1 MKIKDFNFVDLDWL
15 ELLAIRCLMTEK
27 DGLTYREF
35 YGRFE
40 VMRAR
45 VDELLEAGVLIAC
58 SEEGIECFY
67 LSEEAKVKVFDDFYT
82 AYHDLRRAHTEKE
95 VKEEEVEIVSFEKG
109 FLFSDFLFRESEILA
124 LAKNFGY
131 WKSSKEGS
139 LLAPAFT
146 PERLKDMVSA
156 GFLMHE
162 PGVSDSYLVAE
173 KWRDEFFAYLE
184 SNQFTKE
191 IDDTIR
197 RGY

>member
-1 MKIKDFNFVDLDWL
+1 MKKNSFNFVDLDWL

-27 DGLTYREF
+27 DGLSYREF

-40 VMRAR
+40 VIRAR
-45 VDELLEAGVLIAC
+45 VDELLEVGVLFSR
-58 SEEGIECFY
+58 SEDEIERFY

-82 AYHDLRRAHTEKE
+82 AYHDLRRTHSEKE
-95 VKEEEVEIVSFEKG
+95 VEEVEIVSFDKG
-109 FLFSDFLFRESEILA
+109 FLFNDFLFRESEILA

-146 PERLKDMVSA
+146 PERLEEMVSV